1 MGAARDAGATRR
13 PQFLQLVQ
21 VLKDGLRYVEIPILI
36 NRDLIATVVPL
47 HGHAEWSMVVVA
59 GEDEPL
65 GIKMPVERLAE
76 LLGAES
82 SR

>member
-1 MGAARDAGATRR
+1 MAQPTDAAMGRV
-13 PQFLQLVQ
+13 QFLQLVQ
-21 VLKDGLRYVEIPILI
+21 VLKDGPRYREIPVII

-47 HGHAEWSMVVVA
+47 HARPEWSMVVVV

-65 GIKMPVERLAE
+65 GIKMPIERLAE

-82 SR
+82 R